1 MFVKRALVAFIIP
14 TLLAASA
21 CSSGTEQQA
30 QSLSGDEN
38 TGEVSSAIGENSCAY
53 AGSNAGY
60 SFVGSIADPG
70 FVTDADYTNPKCYK
84 AWIAEIDNWAS
95 AHQDLVVA
103 DATIDSAS
111 WHPPRA
117 PSSGPP
123 LQFPGPN
130 ATLVEHAVSF
140 PIGQA
145 ECESLSM
152 IAILYDSGRYVN
164 TRTASGKWV
173 PFGGFGYC
181 ARPWVRF
188 GNRSQ
193 RNTDID
199 NLQQGHEYKV
209 AATLRSGSATRA
221 VKILT
226 PTTVCGAETGA
237 CCPNGA
243 DVSNCD
249 SSGDSCQGG
258 TCQPCGIAGKPA
270 CTQADGSL
278 TCNAG
283 LRLLNGTCTPCGHG
297 GQPACKQPDG
307 TLACTPVNETLMLDE
322 GQCVPCSGPDQFC
335 CVAAFSNS
343 TVQCE
348 AGLTCQ
354 DYYCKPPPPK
364 PNPSYDPAC
373 GNQYHQCCPGTACK
387 LAQACVKNGAFLTA
401 GQDDLTQGICDNV
414 GLPNYCVVSA
424 TAVIDSCSGG
434 NNILPNTK
442 VQGCGSTLQN
452 AQLSAVLG
460 FGYAN
465 ICIDN
470 NTDNCCKY
478 HFE

>member
-1 MFVKRALVAFIIP
+1 MFVKRALVAFIVP

-111 WHPPRA
+111 WHPPKA

-152 IAILYDSGRYVN
+152 IATLYDSGRYVS
-164 TRTASGKWV
+164 TRAATGKWV
-173 PFGGFGYC
+173 PSGGFGVC

-193 RNTDID
+193 RNIDID
-199 NLQQGHEYKV
+199 NLQPGHEYKV

-226 PTTVCGAETGA
+226 PTTVGGAETGA

-278 TCNAG
+278 TCNGG
-283 LRLLNGTCTPCGHG
+283 LTLLNGTCTPCGHNT
-297 GQPACKQPDG
+297 QPACRQSDG
-307 TLACTPVNETLMLDE
+307 SLYCTPVNESLTLDE
-322 GQCVPCSGPDQFC
+322 KYCWTCGGETDLCCDIPTNGFQCGGALTCPAGR
-335 CVAAFSNS
+335 CVAPA
-343 TVQCE
+343 
-348 AGLTCQ
+348 
-354 DYYCKPPPPK
+354 PK
-364 PNPSYDPAC
+364 PNPSYDPNC
-373 GNQYHQCCPGTACK
+373 GNQYHQCCPGSSGQGACK
-387 LAQACVKNGAFLTA
+387 LAQACVKNGAFVNA
-401 GQDDLTQGICDNV
+401 GHEAEGICDNV